1 MIIWPVKISTEFSN
15 YEFDYFIIATPNVRQ
30 KLRPLHRVDQHT
42 DSDFRWCWSN
52 QNELIIASA
61 NQRSSLILLIWN
73 WWTLAITFLIGN
85 SYRAWCPTVRQNTSF
100 EHISIYKLFYG
111 FRICIIGLFRDVIF
125 GEKFP
130 KNRFPENRPFWR
142 SIPSLASSLQSSRY
156 FFDS

>member
-1 MIIWPVKISTEFSN
+1 MNLIISSLQRQISAKN
-15 YEFDYFIIATPNVRQ
+15 WGLV
-30 KLRPLHRVDQHT
+30 HRVDQHT

-100 EHISIYKLFYG
+100 EYISIYKLFYC
-111 FRICIIGLFRDVIF
+111 FCICVIGLFRDEIF

-130 KNRFPENRPFWR
+130 TNRFSEKLPENRPFWR